1 MPKENEKSLFNF
13 DNIKSAFV
21 FVFLVGGAW
30 ARLEYKIDQSNLA
43 VQTMF
48 EKYVIQN
55 EGEKKIQALELG
67 AVRRS
72 VDFNSS
78 RIEDIQEFLKPE
90 SPEIKHKN
98 YR

>member
-1 MPKENEKSLFNF
+1 MSNEKNSFLNF
-13 DNIKSAFV
+13 DSFKSV
-21 FVFLVGGAW
+21 IIGVFLIGGAW

-43 VQTMF
+43 VQVMF

-55 EGEKKIQALELG
+55 EGEKKITSIEISAIKKN
-67 AVRRS
+67 